1 MEKPNQIKI
10 FQIGFA
16 GTNLKESTSYFLKR
30 RCRNR
35 LNSTILEILDNA
47 TSHLHELLKDK
58 DDGVGVIRI
67 NESGNSV
74 VEYYPSLD
82 SLKNSVDMSRNLSVV
97 FVRDNI
103 PRTVIRRACLMR
115 LRIMAEQ
122 KNGVVPK

>member
-1 MEKPNQIKI
+1 MNP
-10 FQIGFA
+10 
-16 GTNLKESTSYFLKR
+16 
-30 RCRNR
+30 
-35 LNSTILEILDNA
+35 TILEIVDNA

-67 NESGNSV
+67 DEFRNSV

-82 SLKNSVDMSRNLSVV
+82 SLKKSVDMSRNLSVV

-103 PRTVIRRACLMR
+103 PRKVIRSGCLMR
-115 LRIMAEQ
+115 LGIMVEQ